1 MEYIEEIQERV
12 ILVGVQ
18 LDENDNVKESL
29 DELEE
34 LADTA
39 GAVTVGKIIQNRETV
54 HPGTYIGK
62 GKIEEV
68 RALMLATDATVII
81 CDDEISPAHMNNLEH
96 ELECKV
102 MDRTLLILDIFAKHA
117 TTSEGKIQVELA
129 QLRYRASRL
138 VGLGASLSRLGGG
151 IGTRGPGEKKLEMDR
166 RLIRERISRLKKE
179 LKDVERHRE
188 LIRGQRKLSGL

>member
-1 MEYIEEIQERV
+1 M

-39 GAVTVGKIIQNRETV
+39 GAQAVGKIIQNRETV

-68 RALMLATDATVII
+68 RALMLATDATGLSVT
-81 CDDEISPAHMNNLEH
+81 MN
-96 ELECKV
+96 
-102 MDRTLLILDIFAKHA
+102 F
-117 TTSEGKIQVELA
+117 
-129 QLRYRASRL
+129 
-138 VGLGASLSRLGGG
+138 
-151 IGTRGPGEKKLEMDR
+151 P
-166 RLIRERISRLKKE
+166 
-179 LKDVERHRE
+179 RHR
-188 LIRGQRKLSGL
+188 

>member
-1 MEYIEEIQERV
+1 MDDPEGGFMEYIEEIQEQV

-39 GAVTVGKIIQNRETV
+39 GAQTVGKIIQNRETV

-68 RALMLATDATVII
+68 RWPRMLQESSVT
-81 CDDEISPAHMNNLEH
+81 MN
-96 ELECKV
+96 
-102 MDRTLLILDIFAKHA
+102 F
-117 TTSEGKIQVELA
+117 
-129 QLRYRASRL
+129 
-138 VGLGASLSRLGGG
+138 
-151 IGTRGPGEKKLEMDR
+151 P
-166 RLIRERISRLKKE
+166 
-179 LKDVERHRE
+179 RHR
-188 LIRGQRKLSGL
+188 

>member
-68 RALMLATDATVII
+68 RALMLAT
-81 CDDEISPAHMNNLEH
+81 E
-96 ELECKV
+96 
-102 MDRTLLILDIFAKHA
+102 
-117 TTSEGKIQVELA
+117 Q
-129 QLRYRASRL
+129 
-138 VGLGASLSRLGGG
+138 
-151 IGTRGPGEKKLEMDR
+151 
-166 RLIRERISRLKKE
+166 RESSAMMSFPL
-179 LKDVERHRE
+179 HR
-188 LIRGQRKLSGL
+188 